1 MLSNTPATKQHARV
15 SGLLLIALVALFANA
30 ASAAP
35 ISVLNGTQFT
45 TTTGTPIQAHGGG
58 VIKVGPYYYWF
69 GENRNPNSTFFAVSC
84 YRSTDLKNWE
94 FRNNV
99 LTANSSAE
107 LNPANIERP
116 KVVYNSN
123 TGRYVM
129 WMHWENG
136 VDYGEARA
144 AVASSATVD
153 GNYTYHG
160 SFRPLANTG
169 VVDHG
174 KPGYMSRDCTLFVD
188 SDGTGYFISAA
199 NENADLHVY
208 RLTFDYLAIESLIV
222 KLWVG
227 QKREAPAMFKRNG
240 YYFLLT
246 SGATGWSP
254 NQQKYAF
261 STSIASSW
269 SNLTNFGDSVC
280 YYSQTTYVLPIQG
293 SSTTSFL
300 YLGDRWA
307 GAWGGRVND
316 STYVWLPLTFPTN
329 TSLSM
334 SWRNVAT
341 IDAATGALGG
351 SNYVFKLRN
360 ANSGLVVDVPG
371 FSTEDSVRIIQ
382 YADNGGANQKW
393 RLQYDGAGYFKI
405 VNVNSNKLMD
415 VTSGSTADGAGIIQY
430 SDNGGANQR
439 WLPIDSGGGRY
450 EIRSKLSGKT
460 LDVEGASLNG
470 GANLIQ
476 MTASGGNSQK
486 WALEPTN

>member
-1 MLSNTPATKQHARV
+1 MLSKTPATIKCAQV
-15 SGLLLIALVALFANA
+15 SGSVLIAIVALFACAANA
-30 ASAAP
+30 AQV
-35 ISVLNGTQFT
+35 SVMSGTQFT
-45 TTTGTPIQAHGGG
+45 TTTGAPIQAHGGG

-136 VDYGEARA
+136 VHYGEARA

-160 SFRPLANTG
+160 SFRPYANSG

-188 SDGTGYFISAA
+188 TDGIGYFISAA

-208 RLTFDYLAIESLIV
+208 RLTGDYLGIDILVV

-240 YYFLLT
+240 YYFL
-246 SGATGWSP
+246 
-254 NQQKYAF
+254 
-261 STSIASSW
+261 
-269 SNLTNFGDSVC
+269 
-280 YYSQTTYVLPIQG
+280 
-293 SSTTSFL
+293 
-300 YLGDRWA
+300 
-307 GAWGGRVND
+307 
-316 STYVWLPLTFPTN
+316 
-329 TSLSM
+329 
-334 SWRNVAT
+334 
-341 IDAATGALGG
+341 
-351 SNYVFKLRN
+351 
-360 ANSGLVVDVPG
+360 
-371 FSTEDSVRIIQ
+371 
-382 YADNGGANQKW
+382 
-393 RLQYDGAGYFKI
+393 
-405 VNVNSNKLMD
+405 
-415 VTSGSTADGAGIIQY
+415 VTSGPPVGVRTSRNMRFQPTSLPDGLIRRTSPMASAITRKAHSSSRSRGVRPRPICSLVIVGLAHGAGESTI
-430 SDNGGANQR
+430 R
-439 WLPIDSGGGRY
+439 PMSGC
-450 EIRSKLSGKT
+450 RSHSLRT
-460 LDVEGASLNG
+460 LR
-470 GANLIQ
+470 
-476 MTASGGNSQK
+476 
-486 WALEPTN
+486 

>member
-1 MLSNTPATKQHARV
+1 MFSKAPATIQSARI
-15 SGLLLIALVALFANA
+15 SGLLLIALVTLFADA

-99 LTANSSAE
+99 LTANSAAE

-136 VDYGEARA
+136 VNYGEARA

-208 RLTFDYLAIESLIV
+208 RLTFDYMAIDNLVV

-227 QKREAPAMFKRNG
+227 QKREAPDGRARREQ
-240 YYFLLT
+240 LRIQVEER
-246 SGATGWSP
+246 
-254 NQQKYAF
+254 QQ
-261 STSIASSW
+261 
-269 SNLTNFGDSVC
+269 
-280 YYSQTTYVLPIQG
+280 
-293 SSTTSFL
+293 
-300 YLGDRWA
+300 WA
-307 GAWGGRVND
+307 CRRRAGPFDGGRRPDHAVRGQRRRQPEMEAPIRRRRLFQN
-316 STYVWLPLTFPTN
+316 
-329 TSLSM
+329 
-334 SWRNVAT
+334 RQR
-341 IDAATGALGG
+341 
-351 SNYVFKLRN
+351 KQQQ
-360 ANSGLVVDVPG
+360 VDG
-371 FSTEDSVRIIQ
+371 RDF
-382 YADNGGANQKW
+382 
-393 RLQYDGAGYFKI
+393 RLD
-405 VNVNSNKLMD
+405 
-415 VTSGSTADGAGIIQY
+415 
-430 SDNGGANQR
+430 
-439 WLPIDSGGGRY
+439 GGR
-450 EIRSKLSGKT
+450 
-460 LDVEGASLNG
+460 G
-470 GANLIQ
+470 GDHSVQ
-476 MTASGGNSQK
+476 R
-486 WALEPTN
+486 

>member
-1 MLSNTPATKQHARV
+1 MLSTTTATKRCARI
-15 SGLLLIALVALFANA
+15 SGLLLITLVALFANA
-30 ASAAP
+30 AKAAQV
-35 ISVLNGTQFT
+35 SVLNGTQFT
-45 TTTGTPIQAHGGG
+45 TTTGASIQAHGGG

-99 LTANSSAE
+99 LTANSSPE

-116 KVVYNSN
+116 KVVFNSN

-136 VDYGEARA
+136 VHYGEARA

-188 SDGTGYFISAA
+188 TDGIGYFISAA

-208 RLTFDYLAIESLIV
+208 RLTFDYLAIDNLVV

-240 YYFLLT
+240 YYFLVT

-261 STSIASSW
+261 STSIASGW
-269 SNLTNFGDSVC
+269 SNPTNFADSVC
-280 YYSQTTYVLPIQG
+280 YHSQTTFVLPIQG

-334 SWRNVAT
+334 SWRNTTT

-351 SNYVFKLRN
+351 STFVFKLRN
-360 ANSGLVVDVPG
+360 VNSGLVADVPG
-371 FSTEDSVRIIQ
+371 FSTADGARIMQ

-405 VNVNSNKLMD
+405 VNVHSNKLMD
-415 VTSGSTADGAGIIQY
+415 VNSGSSADGAEIIQY
-430 SDNGGANQR
+430 TDNGGANQR
-439 WLPIDSGGGRY
+439 WLLIDRGSGRY
-450 EIRSKLSGKT
+450 EIKSKLSGKL
-460 LDVEGASLNG
+460 LDVDGATLNS

-476 MTASGGNSQK
+476 MTGSGGNSQK
-486 WALEPTN
+486 WALASTN

>member
-1 MLSNTPATKQHARV
+1 MHLKTPANNQCARI
-15 SGLLLIALVALFANA
+15 SCLLMIAIIAIIANA
-30 ASAAP
+30 ANAATV
-35 ISVLNGTQFT
+35 SLLNGTQFT

-58 VIKVGPYYYWF
+58 VIKVGSYYYWF
-69 GENRNPNSTFFAVSC
+69 GENRNPDSTFLAVSC

-99 LTANSSAE
+99 LTANSAAE

-116 KVVYNSN
+116 KVVYNAS
-123 TGRYVM
+123 TGSYVM

-136 VDYGEARA
+136 VNYGEARA
-144 AVASSATVD
+144 AVASSVTID

-188 SDGTGYFISAA
+188 NDGTGYFISAA
-199 NENADLHVY
+199 NENADLHLY
-208 RLTFDYLAIESLIV
+208 RLTGDFLEIESLIV

-240 YYFLLT
+240 YYFLVT

-254 NQQKYAF
+254 NQQKYAY
-261 STSIASSW
+261 SASIASGW
-269 SNLTNFGDSVC
+269 SGLTNFGDSVC
-280 YYSQTTYVLPIQG
+280 YYTQTAYVLPIQG

-334 SWRNVAT
+334 SWRNVST
-341 IDAATGALGG
+341 IDTATGALGG

-360 ANSGLVVDVPG
+360 VNSGLVADVPG
-371 FSTEDSVRIIQ
+371 FSMENGSRIMQ

-393 RLQYDGAGYFKI
+393 MLTYDGAGYFKI
-405 VNVNSNKLMD
+405 INVNSNKLMD
-415 VTSGSTADGAGIIQY
+415 VVSGSSADGAEIIQY

-439 WLPIDSGGGRY
+439 WLPVDLGRGRY
-450 EIRSKLSGKT
+450 QIKGKLSGKL
-460 LDVEGASLNG
+460 LDVEGATRTG
-470 GANLIQ
+470 GANLVQ
-476 MTASGGNSQK
+476 MTGSGGNSQE
-486 WALEPTN
+486 WGLETTN

>member
-1 MLSNTPATKQHARV
+1 MFSKTPATIQRARI
-15 SGLLLIALVALFANA
+15 SGLLLIALVTLFADA
-30 ASAAP
+30 ASAAQ

-45 TTTGTPIQAHGGG
+45 TATGTPIQAHGGG

-69 GENRNPNSTFFAVSC
+69 GENRNPNSTFLAVSC

-99 LTANSSAE
+99 LTANSAAE

-136 VDYGEARA
+136 VNYGEARA

-208 RLTFDYLAIESLIV
+208 RLTFDYRAIDNLVV

-261 STSIASSW
+261 STGVASGW
-269 SNLTNFGDSVC
+269 SSLTNVGDGVC
-280 YYSQTTYVLPIQG
+280 YYSQTAYALPIQG

-316 STYVWLPLTFPTN
+316 STYVWLPLTFSSN
-329 TSLSM
+329 TSMSM
-334 SWRNVAT
+334 SWRNTTT
-341 IDAATGALGG
+341 IDTATGTLGG
-351 SNYVFKLRN
+351 ANYVFKLRN
-360 ANSGLVVDVPG
+360 ANSGKVADVPG
-371 FSTEDSVRIIQ
+371 FSTENGTRIMQ
-382 YADNGGANQKW
+382 YTDNGGANQKW
-393 RLQYDGAGYFKI
+393 RLQYDGAGYFRI
-405 VNVNSNKLMD
+405 VNVYSNKLMD
-415 VTSGSTADGAGIIQY
+415 VISGSTADGAEIIQWI
-430 SDNGGANQR
+430 DNGGANQR
-439 WLPIDSGGGRY
+439 WLPIDIGGGFY
-450 EIRSKLSGKT
+450 EIRSKLSGKL
-460 LDVEGASLNG
+460 LDIEGAMLGN
-470 GANLIQ
+470 GANLVQ
-476 MTASGGNSQK
+476 MTDNGGDSQK
-486 WALEPTN
+486 WALVPTN

>member
-1 MLSNTPATKQHARV
+1 MHPKTSANKQWARV
-15 SGLLLIALVALFANA
+15 SALLMIVIIAALTQV
-30 ASAAP
+30 ASAATVS
-35 ISVLNGTQFT
+35 ILNGTQFT
-45 TTTGTPIQAHGGG
+45 TTTGTTIQAHGGG
-58 VIKVGPYYYWF
+58 VIKVGSYYYWF
-69 GENRNPNSTFFAVSC
+69 GENRNPDSTFFAVSC

-99 LTANSSAE
+99 LTANSAAE

-116 KVVYNSN
+116 KVVYNTS

-136 VDYGEARA
+136 VNYGEARA
-144 AVASSATVD
+144 AVASSATID

-188 SDGTGYFISAA
+188 TDGAGYFISAA

-208 RLTFDYLAIESLIV
+208 RLTNDYLEIESLIV

-240 YYFLLT
+240 FYFLVT

-254 NQQKYAF
+254 NQQKYAY
-261 STSIASSW
+261 STSVAAGWSS
-269 SNLTNFGDSVC
+269 LTNFGDSVC
-280 YYSQTTYVLPIQG
+280 YYSQAAYVLPIQG

-316 STYVWLPLTFPTN
+316 STYIWLPLTFPTN

-334 SWRNVAT
+334 SWRNVST
-341 IDAATGALGG
+341 IDTATGALGG
-351 SNYVFKLRN
+351 SNYVFKLKN
-360 ANSGLVVDVPG
+360 ANSGLVADVPG
-371 FSTEDSVRIIQ
+371 YSTQDGTRIMQ
-382 YADNGGANQKW
+382 YADNGGTNQKW
-393 RLQYDGAGYFKI
+393 MLNYDGAGYFKL
-405 VNVNSNKLMD
+405 VNVNSNKAMD
-415 VTSGSTADGAGIIQY
+415 VVSGSSADGAEIIQY

-439 WLPIDSGGGRY
+439 WLPVDRGGGRY
-450 EIRSKLSGKT
+450 EIRSKLSGKL
-460 LDVEGASLNG
+460 LDVAGATQTS
-470 GANLIQ
+470 GANLVQ
-476 MTASGGNSQK
+476 MTGNGGNSQR

>member
-1 MLSNTPATKQHARV
+1 
-15 SGLLLIALVALFANA
+15 LLLIALVTLFADA

-99 LTANSSAE
+99 LTANSAAE

-136 VDYGEARA
+136 VNYGEARA

-208 RLTFDYLAIESLIV
+208 RLTFDYMAIDNLVV

-240 YYFLLT
+240 FYFLL
-246 SGATGWSP
+246 
-254 NQQKYAF
+254 
-261 STSIASSW
+261 
-269 SNLTNFGDSVC
+269 
-280 YYSQTTYVLPIQG
+280 
-293 SSTTSFL
+293 
-300 YLGDRWA
+300 
-307 GAWGGRVND
+307 
-316 STYVWLPLTFPTN
+316 FPTN

-341 IDAATGALGG
+341 IDTATGALGG

-360 ANSGLVVDVPG
+360 ANSGLVADVPG
-371 FSTEDSVRIIQ
+371 LSTADGVRIMQ

-415 VTSGSTADGAGIIQY
+415 VTLGSTADGAEIIQY

-439 WLPIDSGGGRY
+439 WLPIDRGGGRY

-460 LDVEGASLNG
+460 LDVEGASLNS

>member
-1 MLSNTPATKQHARV
+1 MLSKTPATIQRARV
-15 SGLLLIALVALFANA
+15 SGLLLIALGALFARAANA
-30 ASAAP
+30 AP
-35 ISVLNGTQFT
+35 FDVVNGTQFT
-45 TTTGTPIQAHGGG
+45 TTTGAPIQAHGGG

-116 KVVYNSN
+116 KVVFNSN

-136 VDYGEARA
+136 VHYGEARA

-160 SFRPLANTG
+160 SFRPYQNAG

-188 SDGTGYFISAA
+188 TNGIGYFISAA

-208 RLTFDYLAIESLIV
+208 RLTGDYLGIDILVV

-240 YYFLLT
+240 FYFLVT

-261 STSIASSW
+261 STNIASGW
-269 SNLTNFGDSVC
+269 SNPTNFADGVC
-280 YYSQTTYVLPIQG
+280 YSSQTTFVLPIQG
-293 SSTTSFL
+293 SSTTSYLF
-300 YLGDRWA
+300 LGDRWA

-334 SWRNVAT
+334 SWRTVTT
-341 IDAATGALGG
+341 IDTATGALGG
-351 SNYVFKLRN
+351 SNFMFKLRN
-360 ANSGLVVDVPG
+360 VNSGLVADVPG
-371 FSTEDSVRIIQ
+371 FSTADGTRVMQ
-382 YADNGGANQKW
+382 FADNGGANQKW
-393 RLQYDGAGYFKI
+393 RLLYDGAGFFKI
-405 VNVNSNKLMD
+405 VNAHSNKPMD
-415 VTSGSTADGAGIIQY
+415 VVSGSTADGAQIIQFT
-430 SDNGGANQR
+430 DNGGANQR
-439 WLPIDSGGGRY
+439 WLPVDIGGGRY
-450 EIRSKLSGKT
+450 EIRSKASGKL
-460 LDVEGASLNG
+460 LDIQGATPNS

-476 MTASGGNSQK
+476 MTANGGNSQK
-486 WALEPTN
+486 WTLAPTN